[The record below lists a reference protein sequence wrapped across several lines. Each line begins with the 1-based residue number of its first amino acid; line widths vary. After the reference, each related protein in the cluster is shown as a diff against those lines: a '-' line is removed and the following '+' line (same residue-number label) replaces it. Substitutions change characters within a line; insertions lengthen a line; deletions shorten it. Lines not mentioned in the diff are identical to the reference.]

1 MDAGKALRWL
11 GFQVSLES
19 LEDLIAQVDVEETH
33 HLVALELRMLVCEV
47 QDREHGK
54 AQEAFEHLRA
64 EAQIP
69 SLDHDA
75 VRLLLHQLGLDFEE
89 EQLKP
94 DLGSQFYLDGRDTYL
109 VNFFTSG

>member
-1 MDAGKALRWL
+1 MDAGKALRRL

-19 LEDLIAQVDVEETH
+19 LEDLIAQ
-33 HLVALELRMLVCEV
+33 LCMLVRQV

-75 VRLLLHQLGLDFEE
+75 VRLLLHQFCLDFEG
-89 EQLKP
+89 EQLQP
-94 DLGSQFYLDGRDTYL
+94 DLGSQFYLDGR